1 MKWPEIDNEHELLL
15 QLKQGTVGAF
25 EQLYNRYKQP
35 LAASLV
41 KLLRNDTLAQD
52 ALQDL
57 FVRVWNNRASI
68 DPAMSFRSYLYRIAQ
83 NLVID
88 YYRKIAREKE
98 LMEVFLHDAAT
109 AHTTIDD
116 ALEANER
123 KKVLQALLDKLPP
136 QQRRAY
142 TLHKIEGKSYKE
154 IAEIMQISAS
164 TINKHIHY
172 ATKFINRELNASPWV
187 LHGLIASLFS
197 TF

>member
-1 MKWPEIDNEHELLL
+1 MKWPEVKNEQELLS
-15 QLKQGTVGAF
+15 QLKQGVVGAF
-25 EQLYNRYKQP
+25 EQLYNHYKHP
-35 LAASLV
+35 LATSLV
-41 KLLRNDTLAQD
+41 KLLRNDMLAQD

-57 FVRVWNNRASI
+57 FMRVWNNRAHI
-68 DPAMSFRSYLYRIAQ
+68 DPTMPFRSYLYRIAQ

-98 LMEVFLHDAAT
+98 LMEAFIAEAANT
-109 AHTTIDD
+109 YASIDD
-116 ALEANER
+116 TLETSER
-123 KKVLQALLDKLPP
+123 KAVFQALLDKLPP

-142 TLHKIEGKSYKE
+142 TLHKIEGKSYQE

-172 ATKFINRELNASPWV
+172 ATKFINRELSAAPWV
-187 LHGLIASLFS
+187 LHSLIAFLFS